1 MLPEHWGVNVY
12 LLRYAFVH
20 VRHQEWDCW
29 LYGDPIFSFLWNI
42 YTFCTVTAPASI
54 PASGAGGLLL
64 FVDVYSP
71 ILGAPQVLL
80 VAKNLP
86 ANAGDIS
93 DVGSV
98 PGSGG
103 PLEKEMASHS
113 SFLAWRLP
121 WTEEHGELQ
130 SSGDRTEATEHD

>member
-1 MLPEHWGVNVY
+1 MVIP
-12 LLRYAFVH
+12 
-20 VRHQEWDCW
+20 
-29 LYGDPIFSFLWNI
+29 FSVFLWNI

-54 PASGAGGLLL
+54 PASGAGGFLL

-103 PLEKEMASHS
+103 PLEKEMATHS